1 MRGQWS
7 SSYLRAQLAGSW
19 TEVPRDL
26 SAQVLDTILTDDGKV
41 FIVYDERRFAV
52 VPAHRGGSK

>member
-26 SAQVLDTILTDDGKV
+26 NEDVQDTILTDDHKV
-41 FIVYDERRFAV
+41 FVLYPGHRYAV
-52 VPAHRGGSK
+52 VDSIR

>member
-26 SAQVLDTILTDDGKV
+26 NEEVRDTILTDDHKV
-41 FIVYDERRFAV
+41 FVIYPDQRYAV
-52 VPAHRGGSK
+52 VDSIR